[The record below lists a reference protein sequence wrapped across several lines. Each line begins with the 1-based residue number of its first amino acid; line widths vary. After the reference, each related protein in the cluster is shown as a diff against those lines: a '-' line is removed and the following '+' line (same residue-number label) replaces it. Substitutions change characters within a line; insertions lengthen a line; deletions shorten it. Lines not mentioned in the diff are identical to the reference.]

1 MASQTAFKPSS
12 KLAPAAS
19 SSNLKAAASAPAQTA
34 GSGTTAIEAAPTK
47 KVKDV
52 KIVGIG
58 KYDGALE
65 EEDAGGVVEGESA
78 DDLALDSS
86 MVECV
91 PHFAVLVTIILIAH
105 LEPARLRHGT
115 CPTLR

>member
-12 KLAPAAS
+12 KLVPAAS
-19 SSNLKAAASAPAQTA
+19 SSNLKAAASAPAQAA
-34 GSGTTAIEAAPTK
+34 GPGTTIEAGPTK

-52 KIVGIG
+52 KVAGIG

-86 MVECV
+86 MVECA
-91 PHFAVLVTIILIAH
+91 PHFSVLAFIVLITY
-105 LEPARLRHGT
+105 LEPAQLRHGT